1 MAMVIKS
8 NKRMSLLLA
17 ILLAVFSTGIVI
29 AHQCHSMQSDQV
41 AIQANHSGDHV
52 ASTTSVKPLSFAS
65 SSNALMDVGCAVLF
79 IVVLLLGRK
88 LHYLRAPSSQLKEYL
103 TNGRRL
109 ISAQRNQFI
118 QLSLSRAQLGVIRI

>member
-8 NKRMSLLLA
+8 NKRMSLLFA

-52 ASTTSVKPLSFAS
+52 APTTSVKPLSVAS
-65 SSNALMDVGCAVLF
+65 SSNALMDAGCAVIF
-79 IVVLLLGRK
+79 MVVLLLGRK
-88 LHYLRAPSSQLKEYL
+88 LHYLRASSTHLKKYL
-103 TNGRRL
+103 THGKRL
-109 ISAQRNQFI
+109 ISAQRSQFL

>member
-1 MAMVIKS
+1 MRMVAKS
-8 NKRMSLLLA
+8 NKRLTMLFA

-29 AHQCHSMQSDQV
+29 AHQCHADSSSQVTMQH
-41 AIQANHSGDHV
+41 NHSDHGSATKV
-52 ASTTSVKPLSFAS
+52 VTHSLNVP
-65 SSNALMDVGCAVLF
+65 SNTERLIDSGCAALF

-109 ISAQRNQFI
+109 ISAKRNQFI

>member
-52 ASTTSVKPLSFAS
+52 APTTSVKPLSFAS

-79 IVVLLLGRK
+79 IVVLLFGRK
-88 LHYLRAPSSQLKEYL
+88 FLDLRAPRSRLKSFM
-103 TNGRRL
+103 T
-109 ISAQRNQFI
+109 
-118 QLSLSRAQLGVIRI
+118 LSRELVSVYRPQVFQLALSRPQLGVIRI

>member
-52 ASTTSVKPLSFAS
+52 APTTSVKPLSFAS

-88 LHYLRAPSSQLKEYL
+88 LHYLRASSSHLKKYL
-103 TNGRRL
+103 THGVRL
-109 ISAQRNQFI
+109 ISAQRNQFS